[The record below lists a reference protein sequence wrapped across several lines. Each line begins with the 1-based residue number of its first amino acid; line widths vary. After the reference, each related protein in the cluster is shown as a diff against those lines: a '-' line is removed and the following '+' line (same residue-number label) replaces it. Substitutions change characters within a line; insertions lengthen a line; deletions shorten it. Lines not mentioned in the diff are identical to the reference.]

1 MTHARR
7 LARPALLLLLTLA
20 VGAAPATAQAPKT
33 PPAKA
38 QPAAQPA
45 KGQPATAQPAKAATE
60 GCVTCHLDTGD
71 ERLAGPAKLFEGDI
85 HKAKGF
91 GCVACHGGDG
101 KSAEMDAM
109 DPAKGYVGK
118 PGRGQL
124 TQLCGR
130 CHSDARFMKQ
140 YNPALR
146 VDQVAEYA
154 TSVHGRRL
162 RELADPKVATCG
174 SCHPAHSIKPPSDP
188 ASSVHP
194 LRVARTCGACH
205 ADATTMAGYKIP
217 TDQLAKYTESVHW
230 KTMSAKGDLSA
241 PTCNDCH
248 GNHGAAPPGISWVG
262 NVCGQCHTVMADL
275 FAKSV
280 HARAFRDL
288 GVPGCAACHENHD
301 VQPAST
307 EMLGLGG
314 RAICSTC
321 HEAKSKGGRA
331 ALEMRGIID
340 GLRKERDHASEIL
353 ERAEQAG
360 MEVSQARFDLN
371 GANDAL
377 VKARAAV
384 HAFKVDA
391 VKKEADAGLGIAQK
405 AYERGVRALE
415 ELRFRRTGLVVSL
428 VIIVVLIAGLVLKLR
443 QLERRTGSP
452 VKG

>member
-1 MTHARR
+1 MTRARR
-7 LARPALLLLLTLA
+7 LARFAPLVLLAILT
-20 VGAAPATAQAPKT
+20 AAPTA
-33 PPAKA
+33 
-38 QPAAQPA
+38 AAQPA
-45 KGQPATAQPAKAATE
+45 KPAAAPPGTSATPAARPARPAAE
-60 GCVTCHLDTGD
+60 GCVTCHLEIGD
-71 ERLAGPAKLFEGDI
+71 ERLAQPAKLFDGDI

-101 KSAEMDAM
+101 KSTDLEAM
-109 DPAKGYVGK
+109 DPAKGYIGK
-118 PGRGQL
+118 PGRQ
-124 TQLCGR
+124 QVAQVCGR